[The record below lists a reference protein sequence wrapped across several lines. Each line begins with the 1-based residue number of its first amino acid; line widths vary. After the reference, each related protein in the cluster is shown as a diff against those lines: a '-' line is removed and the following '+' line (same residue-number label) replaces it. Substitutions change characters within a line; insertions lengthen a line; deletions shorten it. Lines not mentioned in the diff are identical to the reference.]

1 MHVIRVRNVHQ
12 AIPEGVRYLSLVGE
26 PRETRVG
33 KAIVAPGP
41 VCTVYSRPWERVE
54 SWPVRD
60 SNPFFHFFEA
70 LWMLAG
76 RNDVEFPTRFNSKF
90 AQFSDDGQIFNGAYG
105 YRWRQKFGFDQLEDI
120 IKTLKEKPADRRQ
133 VLSMWEP
140 RDLWNKNTKDTPC
153 NTHAYFSIDSDDLLN
168 MTVCNRSNDMIW
180 GAYGSNA
187 VHFSMLQEYVAG
199 KIGCGIGHYWQ
210 MSNNFHAYVEVF
222 EKIKMLED
230 EAELNGS
237 MTTHN
242 NPYDKYKASQ
252 LVPMMPTPED
262 AIRFDLQLGMFLKE
276 GKIVPGISNRF
287 FRRVAGPM
295 MKAYTAF
302 SEKEDPHRFNNTL
315 IELENCEAHDW
326 KDACRAWIIRRGLA
340 DQKKKEEQSNG

>member
-26 PRETRVG
+26 TRDTRVG

-41 VCTVYSRPWERVE
+41 VCTVYARPWERVE
-54 SWPVRD
+54 FWPIRD

-90 AQFSDDGQIFNGAYG
+90 AQFSDDGKIFNGAYG
-105 YRWRQKFGFDQLEDI
+105 FRWRQKFGYDQLSQI
-120 IKTLKEKPADRRQ
+120 IETLKANPADRRQ

-140 RDLWNKNTKDTPC
+140 QDLYNRTTKDVPC
-153 NTHAYFSIDSDDLLN
+153 NTHAYFSIDSDNLLHL
-168 MTVCNRSNDMIW
+168 TVCNRSNDMIW

-199 KIGCGIGHYWQ
+199 RIGCGIGHYWQ
-210 MSNNFHAYVEVF
+210 ISNNFHAYVDIF
-222 EKIKMLED
+222 EKIKMLEE

-237 MTTHN
+237 MTRHN
-242 NPYDKYKASQ
+242 NPYEKYKAAN

-295 MKAYTAF
+295 MKAYIAF
-302 SEKEDPHRFNNTL
+302 SEKEDPSRFKL
-315 IELENCEAHDW
+315 ALMEMEQCEAIDW
-326 KDACRAWIIRRGLA
+326 KEACQKWLVRREVSA
-340 DQKKKEEQSNG
+340 KNKEQSNG